1 MLIATAT
8 ANMPKSIQNRSMI
21 STIHVCTD
29 LSLVESSTTTPVLWV
44 CPIVDSWSSLPYV
57 YSQVNWYCYYYEPKC
72 YVWTHTSTYGNCGAV
87 LGDLYAVEKNGGAR
101 FRCPGYFINHLV
113 ISIPGPHRW
122 LRKFF
127 QTQNGASPLR
137 LCQQPPYCLTVCI
150 VRLCITLAHATHP
163 THYMIT

>member
-1 MLIATAT
+1 M
-8 ANMPKSIQNRSMI
+8 
-21 STIHVCTD
+21 
-29 LSLVESSTTTPVLWV
+29 LWV
-44 CPIVDSWSSLPYV
+44 CPIRDSWSSLPHV
-57 YSQVNWYCYYYEPKC
+57 YSQVNWDCYDYEPKC

-87 LGDLYAVEKNGGAR
+87 LGDLYTVEKIGGAR

-137 LCQQPPYCLTVCI
+137 LCQQPPYCVYR
-150 VRLCITLAHATHP
+150 VYRATMCHS
-163 THYMIT
+163 THYVIPYPLYDHISLLVMCVYVCVSGRRRRLVKAI

>member
-1 MLIATAT
+1 MINVPCMCPSMMLIATAT
-8 ANMPKSIQNRSMI
+8 ANMPVSIQNRSMI
-21 STIHVCTD
+21 STIPVCTD
-29 LSLVESSTTTPVLWV
+29 LSLVESSTTTQVLWV
-44 CPIVDSWSSLPYV
+44 CPIVDSWSSLPHV
-57 YSQVNWYCYYYEPKC
+57 YSQVNWDCYDYEPKC

-87 LGDLYAVEKNGGAR
+87 LGDLYAVEKIGGAR

-137 LCQQPPYCLTVCI
+137 LCQQPPYCVHR
-150 VRLCITLAHATHP
+150 VYRVHRA
-163 THYMIT
+163 